1 MTVSLKIKDNRLFK
15 KNLNN
20 CIFHSVDR
28 EMEEAYIFFFLITS
42 CYGLIYVVSL

>member
-1 MTVSLKIKDNRLFK
+1 MTVSLKIKDNRLL

-20 CIFHSVDR
+20 CIFHSVDG